1 MPYRTI
7 SVRRTRHIIPDE
19 AHGIA
24 SELRD
29 IASEARELAV
39 RLRTLGGG
47 LETNWEGRA
56 QTRFLVDFN
65 CESSVGESNAS
76 WIEAESQ
83 RVSSITV
90 EVSEIVLEQIWVPGP
105 EDQGKVGW

>member
-1 MPYRTI
+1 VPYRTI

-29 IASEARELAV
+29 IASEARDLAA
-39 RLRTLGGG
+39 RLRALSGG
-47 LETNWEGRA
+47 LEATWEGRA
-56 QTRFLVDFN
+56 KTRFLVDFN
-65 CESSVGESNAS
+65 GEPPVGESNAS
-76 WIEAESQ
+76 WLEAESQ

-90 EVSEIVLEQIWVPGP
+90 EVSEMVLTQIWVPGP
-105 EDQGKVGW
+105 EDQGEMEW